1 MADATKTEIDG
12 NTMLVVLG
20 IAGIW
25 GEQVIKT
32 MRGSKQVTD
41 IDDMLLELSDKLND
55 LRARYEAGGVLNA
68 NTVSQELLVQYRNEV
83 NKLTE
88 SYRVRVFKAMMSLI
102 GNPLAVNDMLATY
115 GTQKGD
121 IS

>member
-68 NTVSQELLVQYRNEV
+68 NTVSQELLVQYRSEV

-88 SYRVRVFKAMMSLI
+88 SYRVRIFKTMMSLI